1 MKYWRWGKIT
11 FTPRAPV
18 KMSWCCQPWAPD
30 WKDRCCLSSWW
41 PFTSPFSTPFH
52 LEALFFL
59 LVLGKNLLLIS
70 FLNLIQWVSTLFF
83 SVIPTMFYCPV
94 LFLPS
99 LLWSC
104 TDCNLFY
111 HPYQKPFE
119 KLKWWIQILFMY
131 LNQKTVEN

>member
-18 KMSWCCQPWAPD
+18 KMSLGGQHWAPD
-30 WKDRCCLSSWW
+30 WKDRCSLSSWW
-41 PFTSPFSTPFH
+41 PFTSPFSAPFH

-83 SVIPTMFYCPV
+83 SVILTMFYCPV
-94 LFLPS
+94 LFLLS
-99 LLWSC
+99 LLWSY

-111 HPYQKPFE
+111 HPYQMPFE
-119 KLKWWIQILFMY
+119 KLKWWIQILLMY
-131 LNQKTVEN
+131 LN